1 MSLWMKS
8 YGVTIQMK
16 ATEQY
21 FSVVLFTTLYKLVLT
36 LNPSINSFFFLAF
49 SFWEGDG
56 LLLDTCAHSD
66 SIIDVFSILSKRTL
80 ADFSLILEPHGKC
93 R

>member
-1 MSLWMKS
+1 MKF

-21 FSVVLFTTLYKLVLT
+21 FPVVLFVMA
-36 LNPSINSFFFLAF
+36 S
-49 SFWEGDG
+49 SFWVGDG

-66 SIIDVFSILSKRTL
+66 TIMGVFSIFSKRKL

>member
-1 MSLWMKS
+1 
-8 YGVTIQMK
+8 MK
-16 ATEQY
+16 ANEQY

-36 LNPSINSFFFLAF
+36 LSPSINSFFFLAF
-49 SFWEGDG
+49 SIWEGDG

-66 SIIDVFSILSKRTL
+66 SIMDVFSIFSKRKL